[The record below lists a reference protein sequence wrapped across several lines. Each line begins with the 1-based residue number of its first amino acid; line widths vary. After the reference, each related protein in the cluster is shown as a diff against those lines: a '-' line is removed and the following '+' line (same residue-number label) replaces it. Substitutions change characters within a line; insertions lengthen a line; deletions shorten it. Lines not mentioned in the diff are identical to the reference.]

1 MINNIVLIALLISI
15 TLPINANALTKI
27 EQQEARLNHLNN
39 LSYEIKEIELRVTSS
54 TLIFCFKYSKLT
66 LLELSE

>member
-39 LSYEIKEIELRVTSS
+39 LSYEIKEIE
-54 TLIFCFKYSKLT
+54 F
-66 LLELSE
+66 